1 MAKVTIDGRE
11 YDSDNL
17 SDDAKQQ
24 LANVQICE
32 QQVQKL
38 QREIAITQTA
48 RQAYIG
54 ALKEAL
60 PADS

>member
-32 QQVQKL
+32 QQVQRL

-54 ALKEAL
+54 ALKESL